1 MFWCPTSEFPICPSG
16 KPTASPEVLIAVCG
30 QLFANVSRLGV
41 RARAIAL
48 PSLRGLIPQP
58 SIIISTNGRGRP
70 LGVVLIIYHRS
81 ELKLIKENKC
91 SMLSLYHAREPDIVH
106 ATLPLSLVKSKGV
119 GRYVAPSHSF

>member
-30 QLFANVSRLGV
+30 QFFANLSRLGV

-70 LGVVLIIYHRS
+70 VGVVLIRQ
-81 ELKLIKENKC
+81 
-91 SMLSLYHAREPDIVH
+91 SLPMGIVTFLREAASGYDDDY
-106 ATLPLSLVKSKGV
+106 GDE
-119 GRYVAPSHSF
+119 